1 MQREYRLLTYRGTDG
16 KPVAGVLVDQTVY
29 PLKTLLSSQL
39 TLDDWS
45 VLGALQRWADVQP
58 KLRAAAEKADGKG
71 GMPLAAVTLMAPILY
86 PPALFCAGAN
96 YWDHLEEMAELAKK
110 MTGKA
115 PSMVKPADPWFFVK
129 TAAHSTVATNTD
141 VALPAFSKMM
151 DWEAE
156 LGVVIGK
163 AVRNLPAERY
173 KEAIAGFVIVNDLSA
188 RDFVKRE
195 GSIFIYDWIGQKCF
209 DGAAPMGPWLTP
221 IEFVPDPNNMSI
233 QLTVNGVVKQ
243 QSNSGKM
250 VHSIAEQIA
259 YLSSRMT
266 LRPGDVIATG
276 SPAGVGFGRGEFLKP
291 GDVVRIEI
299 AHCGVLENRMV
310 AESAAAG
317 GGSTKHAAL
326 A

>member
-16 KPVAGVLVDQTVY
+16 KPTAGVLVDQTVY
-29 PLKTLLSSQL
+29 PLKSLLSSQL
-39 TLDDWS
+39 NLDDWS
-45 VLGALQRWADVQP
+45 VLGALQRWSEVQP
-58 KLRAAAEKADGKG
+58 KLRAAAEKTDGKG
-71 GMPLAAVTLMAPILY
+71 GMPLASVTLMAPILY
-86 PPALFCAGAN
+86 PSALFCAGAN

-115 PSMVKPADPWFFVK
+115 PSMVKPAEPWLFVK
-129 TAAHSTVATNTD
+129 TAAHSIVATNTD
-141 VALPAFSKMM
+141 VPLPSFSKQM

-163 AVRNLPAERY
+163 TVRNLPAERY

-188 RDFVKRE
+188 RDYVKRE
-195 GSIFIYDWIGQKCF
+195 GSIFVYDWIGQKCF
-209 DGAAPMGPWLTP
+209 DGAAPMGPWITP
-221 IEFVPDPNNMSI
+221 LEFVPDPNDMPI
-233 QLTVNGVVKQ
+233 KLTVNGVVKQ

-276 SPAGVGFGRGEFLKP
+276 TPAGVGFGRGEFLKP
-291 GDVVRIEI
+291 GDVIRIEI
-299 AHCGVLENRMV
+299 ANCGILENRMV
-310 AESAAAG
+310 AEAATAG

>member
-1 MQREYRLLTYRGTDG
+1 MQGEYRLLTYRGADG
-16 KPVAGVLVDQTVY
+16 KPVAGVLIDNAVHALKSLLAGQVD
-29 PLKTLLSSQL
+29 
-39 TLDDWS
+39 LDDWS

-58 KLRAAAEKADGKG
+58 KLRAAAKAGAKG
-71 GMPLAAVTLMAPILY
+71 GMPPSSITLMAPILY

-115 PSMVKPADPWFFVK
+115 PSMTKPADPWFFVK

-141 VALPAFSKMM
+141 VPLPAFSKMM
-151 DWEAE
+151 DWESE

-188 RDFVKRE
+188 RDYVKRE

-209 DGAAPMGPWLTP
+209 DGAAPMGPWITP
-221 IEFVPDPNNMSI
+221 IEFVPDPNDMPI
-233 QLTVNGVVKQ
+233 KLTVNGVVKQ
-243 QSNSGKM
+243 DSNSGKM

-299 AHCGVLENRMV
+299 ANCGVLENRMV
-310 AESAAAG
+310 AESVAAG
-317 GGSTKHAAL
+317 GGSAQHAAR
-326 A
+326 